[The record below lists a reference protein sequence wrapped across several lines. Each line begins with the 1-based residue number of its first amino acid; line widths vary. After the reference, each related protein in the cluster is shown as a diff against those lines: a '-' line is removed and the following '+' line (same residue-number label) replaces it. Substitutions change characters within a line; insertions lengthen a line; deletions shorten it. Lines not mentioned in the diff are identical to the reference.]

1 MIEKYLKDLIQ
12 LKNVEA
18 VAAYS
23 LNNELIDS
31 WSDPNF
37 NSKVLKEL
45 SLHYFQVF
53 ATLDL
58 SLKNFQEIV
67 ITHEKGHFYTRILPN
82 LLLIVVVKLPIE
94 ISLLRLIINVKIS
107 DLLKSKELQKGLKK
121 STQESKDFLNNK
133 NLDDSEKEYLKKL
146 EI

>member
-1 MIEKYLKDLIQ
+1 MIEKYLKDLVQ

-23 LNNELIDS
+23 LNNELVDF

-37 NSKVLKEL
+37 NNKVLKEL

-82 LLLIVVVKLPIE
+82 LLLIVVVKFPIE
-94 ISLLRLIINVKIS
+94 ISLLRLIVNVKIS
-107 DLLKSKELQKGLKK
+107 DLLNSKEFQKELKK
-121 STQESKDFLNNK
+121 SSKESKDFLNNK
-133 NLDDSEKEYLKKL
+133 NLDDSEKEYMKKL